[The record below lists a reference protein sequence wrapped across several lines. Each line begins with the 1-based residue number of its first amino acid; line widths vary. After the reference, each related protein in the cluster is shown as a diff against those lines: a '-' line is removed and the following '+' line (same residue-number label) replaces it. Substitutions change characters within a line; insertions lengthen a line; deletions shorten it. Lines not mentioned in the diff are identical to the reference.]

1 MSPAKTESRR
11 PTRPSSVSGF
21 SGPPG
26 ATGGSGYVVGGC
38 GVTVVVVEDGG
49 SVVTGVGASLAEVS
63 MLTAD
68 EQAVINVNEMTTNR
82 LIWMERTDD
91 VVLLS

>member
-1 MSPAKTESRR
+1 M
-11 PTRPSSVSGF
+11 
-21 SGPPG
+21 
-26 ATGGSGYVVGGC
+26 
-38 GVTVVVVEDGG
+38 VVEDGG

-63 MLTAD
+63 TLTAD